1 MKGAAE
7 STMPDVAAGDAPIS
21 FSWNQL
27 SWSAVALVGGLI
39 TLLYWDVVP
48 GMAYIWWTDEAYS
61 HGLLIPP
68 LAAYVAWL
76 NRDRILAPPAS
87 SDSRGLILTAAG
99 CAMHLL
105 GRLGAEFFLTRVSLV
120 IILAGI
126 ILTYWGAARL
136 QQMSF
141 SLVLLATM
149 VPIPAIVYNKLA
161 APLQLFASWVAS
173 NTIEMMGI
181 PIFRD
186 GNVMHLSDISL
197 GVAEACS
204 GLRSISSLSVLA
216 LVVGYFICRTIPVR
230 TLLFFLAFPVA
241 IGVNVLRIVVTALFA
256 RQDPALAEGFFH
268 SFSGWVVFLVGFGLM
283 YLLAVVLARLE
294 APHNKQVGESQ

>member
-1 MKGAAE
+1 MSDAAARD
-7 STMPDVAAGDAPIS
+7 TPLA

-27 SWSAVALVGGLI
+27 SWSAVALLGGLVV
-39 TLLYWDVVP
+39 LLYWDVLP

-76 NRDRILAPPAS
+76 NRDRILATPAS
-87 SDSRGLILTAAG
+87 ADSRGLILTGIG
-99 CAMHLL
+99 CAAHIL

-136 QQMSF
+136 KQMAF

-173 NTIEMMGI
+173 NTIEMLGI

-186 GNVMHLSDISL
+186 GNVMHLSEISL

-216 LVVGYFICRTIPVR
+216 LVLGYFICNTLPMRS
-230 TLLFFLAFPVA
+230 LLFLLAFPVA
-241 IGVNVLRIVVTALFA
+241 IGVNVLRIVITALFA
-256 RQDPALAEGFFH
+256 REDPALAEGFFH

-283 YLLAVVLARLE
+283 YFLAIALARFDPPKKLE
-294 APHNKQVGESQ
+294 LGESQ

>member
-1 MKGAAE
+1 MSDA
-7 STMPDVAAGDAPIS
+7 TAGNATIT
-21 FSWNQL
+21 FSWSEI
-27 SWSAVALVGGLI
+27 SWSAVALLSGLVV
-39 TLLYWDVVP
+39 LLYWDVVP
-48 GMAYIWWTDEAYS
+48 GMAQIWWTDEAYS

-76 NRDRILAPPAS
+76 NRDRILSTPAS
-87 SDSRGLILTAAG
+87 ADSRGLILAAAG
-99 CAMHLL
+99 CALHLL
-105 GRLGAEFFLTRVSLV
+105 GRLGAEFFLTRVSIV

-126 ILTYWGAARL
+126 ILTYWGFGRL
-136 QQMSF
+136 QQMAF

-173 NTIEMMGI
+173 NTIQTMGI

-186 GNVMHLSDISL
+186 GNVMHLSNISL

-216 LVVGYFICRTIPVR
+216 LVLGYFICSTLPIRTF
-230 TLLFFLAFPVA
+230 LFLLAFPVA

-256 RQDPALAEGFFH
+256 REDPALAEGFFH
-268 SFSGWVVFLVGFGLM
+268 SFSGWVVFLVGFGFM
-283 YLLAVVLARLE
+283 YLLASVLARFE
-294 APHNKQVGESQ
+294 APHNREAGATQ

>member
-1 MKGAAE
+1 MSDAA
-7 STMPDVAAGDAPIS
+7 SSDAPIA
-21 FSWNQL
+21 FSWSQL
-27 SWSAVALVGGLI
+27 SWGAVALLGGLVV
-39 TLLYWDVVP
+39 LLYWDVIP

-68 LAAYVAWL
+68 LAGYVAWL
-76 NRDRILAPPAS
+76 NRDQILATPAAA
-87 SDSRGLILTAAG
+87 DSRGLILTAAG
-99 CAMHLL
+99 CAAHVL

-136 QQMSF
+136 KQMSF

-149 VPIPAIVYNKLA
+149 VPIPAIIYNKLA

-173 NTIEMMGI
+173 NTIEMLGV

-186 GNVMHLSDISL
+186 GNVMHLSEISL

-216 LVVGYFICRTIPVR
+216 LVLGYFICKTLPVR
-230 TLLFFLAFPVA
+230 TFLFLLAFPVA

-256 RQDPALAEGFFH
+256 RADPALAEGFFH

-283 YLLAVVLARLE
+283 YFLATVLARFDRPNSL
-294 APHNKQVGESQ
+294 QLGESQ

>member
-1 MKGAAE
+1 M
-7 STMPDVAAGDAPIS
+7 SDTTAGDAPIA
-21 FSWNQL
+21 FSWSQL
-27 SWSAVALVGGLI
+27 SWSAVALVGGLVV
-39 TLLYWDVVP
+39 LLYWDVVP
-48 GMAYIWWTDEAYS
+48 GMAYIWWTDDAYS

-76 NRDRILAPPAS
+76 NRDRILAVPAS
-87 SDSRGLILTAAG
+87 PDSRGLLLAAAG
-99 CAMHLL
+99 CGIHIL

-126 ILTYWGAARL
+126 ILTYWGVGRL
-136 QQMSF
+136 QQTAF

-173 NTIEMMGI
+173 NTLEMMGV

-186 GNVMHLSDISL
+186 GNVMHLSNISL

-204 GLRSISSLSVLA
+204 GLRSISSLTVLA
-216 LVVGYFICRTIPVR
+216 LVLGYFICSSLPIRL
-230 TLLFFLAFPVA
+230 LLFFLAFPVA
-241 IGVNVLRIVVTALFA
+241 IGVNVLRIVITAMFA
-256 RQDPALAEGFFH
+256 REDPALAEGFFH
-268 SFSGWVVFLVGFGLM
+268 SFSGWAVFLVGFGLM
-283 YLLAVVLARLE
+283 YILATILARFE
-294 APHNKQVGESQ
+294 TPKNVEVESQ

>member
-1 MKGAAE
+1 MSDTAARD
-7 STMPDVAAGDAPIS
+7 TPIA
-21 FSWNQL
+21 FSWNRL
-27 SWSAVALVGGLI
+27 SWGAVALVGGLVA
-39 TLLYWDVVP
+39 LLYWDVVP
-48 GMAYIWWTDEAYS
+48 GMAYVWWTDEAYS

-76 NRDRILAPPAS
+76 NRDRILAAPAS
-87 SDSRGLILTAAG
+87 ADSRGLLLAGAG
-99 CAMHLL
+99 CAVHIL

-126 ILTYWGAARL
+126 ILTYWGLARL
-136 QQMSF
+136 QQMAF
-141 SLVLLATM
+141 PLVLLATM
-149 VPIPAIVYNKLA
+149 VPIPAIIYNKLA

-216 LVVGYFICRTIPVR
+216 LVLGYFVCS
-230 TLLFFLAFPVA
+230 TLPIRVFLFFLAFPVA
-241 IGVNVLRIVVTALFA
+241 IAVNVLRIVITALFA
-256 RQDPALAEGFFH
+256 REDPALAEGFFH
-268 SFSGWVVFLVGFGLM
+268 SFSGWVVFLVGFGFM
-283 YLLAVVLARLE
+283 YLLATLLARFE
-294 APHNKQVGESQ
+294 TRKNVQVGESR

>member
-1 MKGAAE
+1 MSDA
-7 STMPDVAAGDAPIS
+7 TAGNAPIA

-27 SWSAVALVGGLI
+27 SWSAVALLGGLVV
-39 TLLYWDVVP
+39 LLYWDIVP

-76 NRDRILAPPAS
+76 NRDRILAEPAAA
-87 SDSRGLILTAAG
+87 DSRGVLLVAAG
-99 CAMHLL
+99 CAAHIL

-126 ILTYWGAARL
+126 ILTYWGVARL
-136 QQMSF
+136 KQTAF

-173 NTIEMMGI
+173 NTIEMLGI

-186 GNVMHLSDISL
+186 GNVMHLSEISL

-216 LVVGYFICRTIPVR
+216 LVLGYFICSSLPMRS
-230 TLLFFLAFPVA
+230 LLFLLAFPVA
-241 IGVNVLRIVVTALFA
+241 IGVNVLRIVMTALFA
-256 RQDPALAEGFFH
+256 REDPALAEGFFH

-283 YLLAVVLARLE
+283 YFLATALARFDRQKNPQL
-294 APHNKQVGESQ
+294 GES

>member
-1 MKGAAE
+1 MSDA
-7 STMPDVAAGDAPIS
+7 TAGNAPIA
-21 FSWNQL
+21 FSWSQL
-27 SWSAVALVGGLI
+27 SWSAVALLGGLVV
-39 TLLYWDVVP
+39 LLYWDVVP
-48 GMAYIWWTDEAYS
+48 SMAYVWWTDEAYS

-68 LAAYVAWL
+68 LAGYVAWL
-76 NRDRILAPPAS
+76 NRDSILSTPAS
-87 SDSRGLILTAAG
+87 ADSRGLILAAAG
-99 CAMHLL
+99 CAIHIL

-126 ILTYWGAARL
+126 ILTYWGLGRL
-136 QQMSF
+136 QQMAF

-149 VPIPAIVYNKLA
+149 VPIPAIIYNKLA

-181 PIFRD
+181 PIYRD

-204 GLRSISSLSVLA
+204 GLRSVSSLSVLA
-216 LVVGYFICRTIPVR
+216 LVLGYFICTSLPLR

-241 IGVNVLRIVVTALFA
+241 IAVNVLRIVITALFA
-256 RQDPALAEGFFH
+256 REDPALAEGFFH
-268 SFSGWVVFLVGFGLM
+268 SFSGWVVFLVGFGFM
-283 YLLAVVLARLE
+283 YLLANVLARFE
-294 APHNKQVGESQ
+294 APKSPALGES

>member
-1 MKGAAE
+1 MSDA
-7 STMPDVAAGDAPIS
+7 AAGDAPIT

-27 SWSAVALVGGLI
+27 SWSAIALVGGLVA
-39 TLLYWDVVP
+39 LLYWDVVP
-48 GMAYIWWTDEAYS
+48 SMAHIWWTDEAYS

-76 NRDRILAPPAS
+76 NRDRILAVPAS
-87 SDSRGLILTAAG
+87 ADSRGLILAAGG
-99 CAMHLL
+99 CAMHVL

-120 IILAGI
+120 VILAGI
-126 ILTYWGAARL
+126 ILTYWGMGRL
-136 QQMSF
+136 QQMAF

-173 NTIEMMGI
+173 NTIEMMGV
-181 PIFRD
+181 PIFRY
-186 GNVMHLSDISL
+186 GNVMHLSNISL

-204 GLRSISSLSVLA
+204 GLRSISSLTVLA
-216 LVVGYFICRTIPVR
+216 LVLGYFICSTLPIR

-241 IGVNVLRIVVTALFA
+241 IGVNVFRIVITAFFA
-256 RQDPALAEGFFH
+256 REDPALAEGFFH
-268 SFSGWVVFLVGFGLM
+268 SFSGWVVFLVGFGFM
-283 YLLAVVLARLE
+283 YLLATVLARFERPKNL
-294 APHNKQVGESQ
+294 AVGESQ